1 MLPAVS
7 WSLDFRL
14 VFSELFSSSD
24 EEASLRLWRVN
35 TGNAKDFFEL
45 TLWEVLLE

>member
-24 EEASLRLWRVN
+24 EEAMSPYRGYIVPGRGVE
-35 TGNAKDFFEL
+35 G
-45 TLWEVLLE
+45 